1 MSNCQEICI
10 SLVFNCQYQANRK
23 TGTIT
28 EEMMWWLACC
38 HHKQQKNF
46 MGFFVV
52 VFTNSNLFPV
62 YLLFP
67 TIFSQIVGFDSR
79 VSGSG
84 CSNSNNVRPW
94 CSTFYSQVLYRKKK
108 IHFSVKQGLKQ
119 CPNGSQLSQFHFDR
133 LNSQNQLS
141 LATIIEKIEKKGIV
155 VKPFLLLKKENKR
168 TWEKF
173 QYAANDPF

>member
-46 MGFFVV
+46 MGF
-52 VFTNSNLFPV
+52 L
-62 YLLFP
+62 LLFSP
-67 TIFSQIVGFDSR
+67 TVTFSPCTYCFQQYFLRLSVLTQEWVDLAVLTATMWDR
-79 VSGSG
+79 D
-84 CSNSNNVRPW
+84 VRLFTPRFF
-94 CSTFYSQVLYRKKK
+94 TEKKK